1 MTVAVA
7 VAVASVVA
15 FGGVFD
21 ILVVITIVIVAFIA
35 VVVVPGA
42 SSLLLSLVVVGGGGR
57 GGGGGGPVE
66 VLGMTMILATTV
78 LIVTEWQGQQLHFAE
93 VLEASVKL
101 YSMHG

>member
-1 MTVAVA
+1 MAVTVAVA

-42 SSLLLSLVVVGGGGR
+42 SSLLSLVVVGGGGR
-57 GGGGGGPVE
+57 GGGGGPVE

-78 LIVTEWQGQQLHFAE
+78 LIVAEWQGQQLHFAE

>member
-1 MTVAVA
+1 MAVTVA

-57 GGGGGGPVE
+57 GGGGGPVE

-78 LIVTEWQGQQLHFAE
+78 LIVAEWQGQQLHFAE